1 MTTSSRVLV
10 IGGHGKVA
18 LLLADELAGSDVHLV
33 SVIRHPEQA
42 EDIRRAAAE
51 PLVAD
56 VTAMTPAELDGLID
70 GADAVVWS
78 AGNGGRG
85 GAAQTYAIDRDGC
98 QAVVDAIAR
107 STSRPRFILV
117 SWAGSPDHGVDPA
130 TGFFAY
136 ADAKAAA
143 DRYTMASDIDWT
155 ILGPS
160 TLTLEPAGGITVLPE
175 GSSAH
180 PAETTSRQLVAR
192 VIVGCLENPQ
202 TTHRRFIRFTDGP
215 TPVAEALS

>member
-1 MTTSSRVLV
+1 MSTASRIIV

-18 LLLADELAGSDVHLV
+18 RLLADELAGTDRHLV

-42 EDIRRAAAE
+42 EDIRQAGAE

-56 VTAMTPAELDGLID
+56 VTSMTPQQLDALVD

-78 AGNGGRG
+78 AGNGGRA

-98 QAVVDAIAR
+98 EAVVDAVSRAHH
-107 STSRPRFILV
+107 RPRFILV

-130 TGFFAY
+130 AGFFPY

-160 TLTLEPAGGITVLPE
+160 TLTLEPAGGVTVLPE
-175 GSSAH
+175 GRSAH
-180 PAETTSRQLVAR
+180 PDRTTSRQAVAR
-192 VIVGCLENPQ
+192 VIVACLDHPG
-202 TTHRRFIRFTDGP
+202 TTSRHFIRFTDGD
-215 TPVAEALS
+215 TPIPAALA